1 MILISTKFG
10 ELLLLISLKESYYIK
25 HKEEYSTRDLNTSK
39 MAAPP
44 FLEPTSQCL
53 DTI

>member
-1 MILISTKFG
+1 MLIIIKFG
-10 ELLLLISLKESYYIK
+10 EVLLLISLKESYYIK
-25 HKEEYSTRDLNTSK
+25 HKEEYSTRDPNTTK